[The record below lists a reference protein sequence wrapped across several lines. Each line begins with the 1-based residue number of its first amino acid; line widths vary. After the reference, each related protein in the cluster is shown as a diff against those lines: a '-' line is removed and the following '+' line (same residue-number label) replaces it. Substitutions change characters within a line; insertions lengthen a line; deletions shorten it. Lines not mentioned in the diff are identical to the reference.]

1 MKKIVAFVFMSAML
15 LTCQIAMAAAPLY
28 AGGAEKMANRMYDIY
43 NNYDPNICLR
53 NFQSLGLNSD
63 SDNPGVQ
70 YQTYLVSFGTTRDY
84 VIIAMFCDRN
94 SGDVMRAKVMWN
106 PLNNYAGRYSHDAI
120 ALTEMAIGITSAE
133 KDALWGDA
141 QNHSRNNYARGA
153 AWCQAIQGNV
163 YVRFLQSR
171 ADSIAVT
178 YSTSELR

>member
-84 VIIAMFCDRN
+84 AIIAMFCDRN
-94 SGDVMRAKVMWN
+94 SGAVMRAKVMWN
-106 PLNNYAGRYSHDAI
+106 PLNSHADRYSRDAI
-120 ALTEMAIGITSAE
+120 ALTEMAIGITATE
-133 KDALWGDA
+133 KDALWGNA
-141 QNHSRNNYARGA
+141 KSYGKNNYAK
-153 AWCQAIQGNV
+153 GNV
-163 YVRFLQSR
+163 WCKAVQDDVHMRFFQSR
-171 ADSIAVT
+171 ADSITVT
-178 YSTSELR
+178 YSTTELW

>member
-84 VIIAMFCDRN
+84 AIIAMFCDRN
-94 SGDVMRAKVMWN
+94 SGAVMRAKVMWN
-106 PLNNYAGRYSHDAI
+106 PLNSHADRYSRDAI
-120 ALTEMAIGITSAE
+120 ALTEMAIGITATE
-133 KDALWGDA
+133 KDALWGNA
-141 QNHSRNNYARGA
+141 KSYGKNNYAK
-153 AWCQAIQGNV
+153 GNV
-163 YVRFLQSR
+163 WCKAVQDNVHMRFLQSR
-171 ADSIAVT
+171 ADSITVT
-178 YSTSELR
+178 YSTTELW